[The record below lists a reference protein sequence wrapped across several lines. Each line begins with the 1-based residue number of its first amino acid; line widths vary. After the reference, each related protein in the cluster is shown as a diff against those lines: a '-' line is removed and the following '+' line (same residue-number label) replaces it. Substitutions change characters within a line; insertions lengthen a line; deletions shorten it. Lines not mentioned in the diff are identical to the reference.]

1 MLNCK
6 VRCVHNASTC
16 FTVGK
21 IYNVVD
27 GKIKGDYGDNAGPFE
42 SIKALNNGMVSRFE
56 LYEEPQ
62 EEKSDFYSYW
72 ANICKINEHQE
83 SKGKS
88 KYGESLEE
96 NTTLSTIQRIEH
108 LQEELIDGLK
118 YAEHLKLAATDTMS
132 ANDYQRMASRT
143 AGEENREE
151 WLLNAAL
158 GLSGE
163 SGEVA
168 DIIKKYRFHGHELN
182 LDELK
187 KELGD
192 CCWYIALF
200 CTALKI
206 DLQEVMEGNIEKLKK
221 RYPDG
226 FDKSRS
232 INRVENK
239 MADDVADK
247 NVGEIDKTCDNCL
260 YCMEVQPCQP

>member
-6 VRCVHNASTC
+6 VRCVDDNGGNHTKN
-16 FTVGK
+16 V
-21 IYNVVD
+21 IYEVVN
-27 GKIKGDYGDNAGPFE
+27 GRIMYDNGGRSGIFN
-42 SIKALNNGMVSRFE
+42 SIEEINDRFLSQFE
-56 LYEEPQ
+56 LYEEQP
-62 EEKSDFYSYW
+62 SPNYW
-72 ANICKINEHQE
+72 ANICKINERQE

-118 YAEHLKLAATDTMS
+118 YTEHLKQTATDTMS

-206 DLQEVMEGNIEKLKK
+206 DLQEVMEDNIEKLKK
-221 RYPDG
+221 RYPEG

-232 INRVENK
+232 INREENK
-239 MADDVADK
+239 ISRCYRQGCRGDK
-247 NVGEIDKTCDNCL
+247 
-260 YCMEVQPCQP
+260 